1 MRYVVA
7 GGWTTGTTAA
17 QQLRKLDPSAEIV
30 IVDAEPVPYYGRPD
44 LIDYIAGRKS
54 RDQLF
59 MHDAAWY
66 AENALALMSGR
77 RLVAAEPAEHR
88 ITLDDGAILS
98 YDRLLLANGAS
109 PFVPP
114 VPGRELPGVL
124 TLRTLDDA
132 DNVLANI
139 RPGET
144 AVVIGG
150 GVLGLE
156 VARAITE
163 RGMSATVV
171 EFASRLLPNQLDEY
185 GASLLV
191 EHLKTLNITPIAA
204 AESEK
209 ILEGEKGAAGVV
221 LKDGRVLPG
230 SFVLFSIGVR
240 PNILIAQQ
248 AGIDTGRGV
257 KVNDFMQTSAP
268 DIYAAGDVAEHRGRV
283 YGVIPPCLEQ
293 ARIAAQN
300 MVSPGSATYEG
311 SVMSSSLKTCGV
323 DVLSMG
329 LVNPSPEQNVEVI
342 TAKGTATYRKVV
354 LDQGTIVGAILYGT
368 TIGAQPL
375 QRAMRAHAK
384 LDQFRERLRD
394 PDWDLSGI
402 Q

>member
-1 MRYVVA
+1 MRHVIV
-7 GGWTTGTTAA
+7 GGWTTGTNAA
-17 QQLRKLDPSAEIV
+17 QQVRKLDSSAEIV

-59 MHDAAWY
+59 MHNAAWY
-66 AENALALMSGR
+66 PENALTLMSGR
-77 RLVAAEPAEHR
+77 SLVGIEPTEHR

-114 VPGRELPGVL
+114 VPGRELDGVL
-124 TLRTLDDA
+124 TLRTLEDA
-132 DNVLANI
+132 DTILSRI

-144 AVVIGG
+144 AVVVGG

-163 RGMSATVV
+163 RGMNATVV
-171 EFASRLLPNQLDEY
+171 EFAPRLLPNQLDEY
-185 GASLLV
+185 GAGLLV
-191 EHLKTLNITPIAA
+191 EHLRNLNITPIAA
-204 AESEK
+204 AESERV
-209 ILEGEKGAAGVV
+209 LQGNRGAAGVV

-240 PNILIAQQ
+240 PNIVVAQQ
-248 AGIDTGRGV
+248 SGIDTGRGV
-257 KVNDFMQTSAP
+257 KVNDFMQTSAA
-268 DIYAAGDVAEHRGRV
+268 DVYAAGDVAEHRGRV

-293 ARIAAQN
+293 ARIAARN
-300 MVSPGSATYEG
+300 MVSPGSVTYEG
-311 SVMSSSLKTCGV
+311 SIMSSSLKTCGV

-329 LVNPSPEQNVEVI
+329 LVNPSPEQSVEII
-342 TAKGTATYRKVV
+342 TAKAATTYRKIV

-368 TIGAQPL
+368 TVGAQPL
-375 QRAMRAHAK
+375 QRAMRAHAN
-384 LDQFRERLRD
+384 LNQFRERLQD

-402 Q
+402 

>member
-7 GGWTTGTTAA
+7 GGWVTGTTAA

-30 IVDAEPVPYYGRPD
+30 IVDAEPVPYYSRPD

-66 AENALALMSGR
+66 TENALALMSGR
-77 RLVAAEPAEHR
+77 HLVGAEPAEHR
-88 ITLDDGAILS
+88 IMLDDGAILS

-124 TLRTLDDA
+124 TLRTLEDA

-144 AVVIGG
+144 AVVVGG

-191 EHLKTLNITPIAA
+191 EHLKTLNITPIVA

-240 PNILIAQQ
+240 PNILIAQ
-248 AGIDTGRGV
+248 
-257 KVNDFMQTSAP
+257 
-268 DIYAAGDVAEHRGRV
+268 
-283 YGVIPPCLEQ
+283 
-293 ARIAAQN
+293 
-300 MVSPGSATYEG
+300 
-311 SVMSSSLKTCGV
+311 
-323 DVLSMG
+323 
-329 LVNPSPEQNVEVI
+329 
-342 TAKGTATYRKVV
+342 
-354 LDQGTIVGAILYGT
+354 
-368 TIGAQPL
+368 
-375 QRAMRAHAK
+375 
-384 LDQFRERLRD
+384 
-394 PDWDLSGI
+394 
-402 Q
+402 

>member
-1 MRYVVA
+1 MRHVIV
-7 GGWTTGTTAA
+7 GGWTAGTNAA
-17 QQLRKLDPSAEIV
+17 LQVRKLDPSAEIV

-44 LIDYIAGRKS
+44 LIEYIAGRKS

-66 AENALALMSGR
+66 PENALTLMSGR
-77 RLVAAEPAEHR
+77 RVVGIEPAEHQ

-114 VPGRELPGVL
+114 VPGKELHGVL
-124 TLRTLDDA
+124 TLRTLEDGEA
-132 DNVLANI
+132 ILSSI

-163 RGMSATVV
+163 RGMNATVV
-171 EFASRLLPNQLDEY
+171 EFAPRLLPNQLDEY
-185 GASLLV
+185 GAGLLV

-204 AESEK
+204 AESER
-209 ILEGEKGAAGVV
+209 ILQGEKGAAGVV

-230 SFVLFSIGVR
+230 AFVLFSIGVR
-240 PNILIAQQ
+240 PNIAAAQQ

-257 KVNDFMQTSAP
+257 KVNDLMQTSAT
-268 DIYAAGDVAEHRGRV
+268 DVYAAGDVAEHRGKV

-329 LVNPSPEQNVEVI
+329 LVNPSPEQSVEVI
-342 TAKGTATYRKVV
+342 TAKGTRTYRKIV

-368 TIGAQPL
+368 TVGAQPL
-375 QRAMRAHAK
+375 QRAMRAHAN
-384 LDQFRERLRD
+384 LNQFRERLQD

-402 Q
+402 

>member
-384 LDQFRERLRD
+384 LDQFRERLQD